1 MSRQL
6 VSMVAECLVDRPGQ
20 VSVEEFDSGGVT
32 VLELDVHPDDRGK
45 IIGRE
50 GRTIQSLRSLL
61 AAAGQARGKAW
72 RLELLD

>member
-1 MSRQL
+1 VSRTL
-6 VSMVAECLVDRPGQ
+6 VSLVAECLVDNPGRVSVREFDTGQ
-20 VSVEEFDSGGVT
+20 VS

-61 AAAGQARGKAW
+61 AAAGQARGRAF